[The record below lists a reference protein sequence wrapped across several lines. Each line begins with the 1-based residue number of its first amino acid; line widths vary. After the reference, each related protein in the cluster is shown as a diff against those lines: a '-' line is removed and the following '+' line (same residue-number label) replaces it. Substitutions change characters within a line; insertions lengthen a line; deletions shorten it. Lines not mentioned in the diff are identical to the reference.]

1 MAALVIIV
9 LLLVAVALVAVS
21 LRALVVACEAM
32 RLTYRLKLAAR
43 MLPDPA
49 LRQPASGNLTLSH
62 SSFPPI
68 RVLYSTRHLPQPG
81 AE

>member
-1 MAALVIIV
+1 MTALVFI
-9 LLLVAVALVAVS
+9 LLVLGAVALVAVS
-21 LRALVVACEAM
+21 LRALIVACEAM
-32 RLTYRLKLAAR
+32 RLTYRLQPAAC

-49 LRQPASGNLTLSH
+49 PRQNASGPLTLSP

-68 RVLYSTRHLPQPG
+68 RVLYSTNQLPQPG